1 MVYRNFSLFFKSGS
15 PKKSAVSGDGAES
28 SGGGEGKG
36 AAGVMKK
43 PPDQPEPPIVVRR
56 AVLMTDEKPTIMLY
70 ENLFLHS
77 TIPGLYAT
85 TETLP

>member
-1 MVYRNFSLFFKSGS
+1 MVYCNFSLFFKSGS

-36 AAGVMKK
+36 AGVMKK